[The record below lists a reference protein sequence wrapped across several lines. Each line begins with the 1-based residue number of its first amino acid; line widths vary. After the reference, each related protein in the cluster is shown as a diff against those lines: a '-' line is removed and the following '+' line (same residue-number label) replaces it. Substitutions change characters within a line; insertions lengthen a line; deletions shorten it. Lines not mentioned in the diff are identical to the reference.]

1 MVEASFLSSR
11 KIHLLLQEGVMT
23 MSMMKRYLEDHIDE
37 FSDDEL
43 LDMGYSKEDIKD
55 FRRLFSSKPKRRDA

>member
-1 MVEASFLSSR
+1 
-11 KIHLLLQEGVMT
+11 MT

-55 FRRLFSSKPKRRDA
+55 FRRLFSSKPKKRDA